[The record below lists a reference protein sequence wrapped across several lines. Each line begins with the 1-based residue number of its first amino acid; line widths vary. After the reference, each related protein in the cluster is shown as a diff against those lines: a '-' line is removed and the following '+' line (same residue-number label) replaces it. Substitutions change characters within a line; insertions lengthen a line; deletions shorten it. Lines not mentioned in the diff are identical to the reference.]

1 MSLPVG
7 SPTHSSRPEVANTYP
22 APFQA
27 HRDEVHDSI
36 YPSPHCADQR
46 DRHTCP
52 PPRHC
57 THPKP
62 RIALQLTR
70 ALRTGA
76 VEPWP
81 TSQQGPAQV
90 ARRRPGIATWSVSD
104 YRSRDKVA
112 FSDVRPKSQFSAR
125 RTTCLWI
132 KESERSSPN
141 ARGSQ
146 TSYLS
151 TYRLPRVSVTFGKE
165 EAKEVEHPSPNV
177 RSWDSSNCWNFS
189 ST

>member
-1 MSLPVG
+1 MAPRPENKNNQNVTHHTTPAVDVASKHTTPVQAERHEPMSLPVG

-36 YPSPHCADQR
+36 YPSAHCADQR

-90 ARRRPGIATWSVSD
+90 ARRRPGLCLTTAAEIKLPPATCA
-104 YRSRDKVA
+104 RKVNFPHA
-112 FSDVRPKSQFSAR
+112 APHACGSKNPKDLPPTPADR
-125 RTTCLWI
+125 RLHT
-132 KESERSSPN
+132 
-141 ARGSQ
+141 
-146 TSYLS
+146 
-151 TYRLPRVSVTFGKE
+151 
-165 EAKEVEHPSPNV
+165 
-177 RSWDSSNCWNFS
+177 
-189 ST
+189 